1 MLTKFRGEIYLILG
15 ALVFSFN
22 GVVSTV
28 ALQEISAFRLAQIRN
43 IGAFLVVLGYVAIRH
58 RNLLHRTKSDL
69 IAFIPYG
76 VIGMALVQVGYFI
89 GIQRGLPLSFV
100 LLVEF
105 TAPIWIALWIKY
117 VRKMDVPGQMWFA
130 IALALFGLLLLAQIW
145 KGFAFDLIGFLGALG
160 SAFAITGYFL
170 IGKKLG
176 QNRSALEL
184 TTWGLG
190 VSAVF
195 WIILL
200 PVWNFPFDFFNTNL
214 DALGIFSDYTIKG
227 WAVLLW
233 IIVMGT
239 VIPYLFVIGGLRLL
253 SESTSSVIGLLEPIF
268 AGVFAWIWLQQSWN
282 GIQLLGGVIILV
294 GIYLADRAKS
304 NAH

>member
-28 ALQEISAFRLAQIRN
+28 ALQDISSFRLAQVRN
-43 IGAFLVVLGYVAIRH
+43 IGAFLVIVTYVAIRK
-58 RNLLHRTKSDL
+58 RELLRRTRADI

-117 VRKMDVPGQMWFA
+117 VRKMDVPRQMWFA
-130 IALALFGLLLLAQIW
+130 IGLALFGLLLLAQIW
-145 KGFAFDLIGFLGALG
+145 KGFTFDLIGFLGALA

-176 QNRSALEL
+176 ENRSAVEL
-184 TTWGLG
+184 TTWGLA

-200 PVWNFPFDFFNTNL
+200 PVWNFPFEFFTEDLN
-214 DALGIFSDYTIKG
+214 AMGIFSDYTIKG
-227 WAVLLW
+227 WVVLLW
-233 IIVMGT
+233 IVVMGT
-239 VIPYLFVIGGLRLL
+239 VVPYLFVIGGLRIL

-268 AGVFAWIWLQQSWN
+268 AGVFAWIWLEQSWSA
-282 GIQLLGGVIILV
+282 IQLLGGVVILV